1 MSEKPRHALISASAS
16 AKWIACPG
24 SIALSQGKPDNSSE
38 AARWGTA
45 CHELSAWC
53 LDTGVDA
60 EAFRG
65 RVIDVEGE
73 KYEVDSKMID
83 CAQVYI
89 DIVNGFVETTGG
101 QLLVEQKVDYSA
113 VVGVPDSFGT
123 ADAIILA
130 GKTIYVI
137 DLKTGQRGVD
147 AKGNTQ
153 LKLYGLGALEEFGLV
168 EDFEDVVLV
177 IAQPPKSKE
186 PSVSEVTVEEL
197 QTFGRYAAKS
207 AQQAAALIDVTDIDE
222 IMPHLRAGD
231 HCHAYYCKARSTCP
245 KLRASVAEA
254 VFEDLDA
261 LEAESVASGCSTP
274 AAVPSD
280 AEHLA
285 GLLAQC
291 DLIESW
297 CKEIRAAAFD
307 HAMSGED
314 LPGFKLVQGRA
325 GARAWTDEEAAEAAL
340 KAMRLKQDEMYKQSL
355 QSPTQIEKI
364 LKDSPRRW
372 NKVLPLI
379 GKAEGKPT
387 LVPASDK
394 REAIRV
400 NVAEDFDVVE
410 DEAVDDLV

>member
-1 MSEKPRHALISASAS
+1 MTKHALISASAS

-177 IAQPPKSKE
+177 IVQPPKSKE

-222 IMPHLRAGD
+222 IAPHLRAGD

-245 KLRASVAEA
+245 KLRGQVSEA

-291 DLIESW
+291 DLIEGW

-340 KAMRLKQDEMYKQSL
+340 KAMRLKQDEMYSQKL

>member
-1 MSEKPRHALISASAS
+1 MAKHALISASAS
-16 AKWIACPG
+16 ARWIACPG

-73 KYEVDSKMID
+73 NYEVDSKMID
-83 CAQVYI
+83 CAQVYV

-113 VVGVPDSFGT
+113 IVGVPDSFGT

-168 EDFEDVVLV
+168 EDFETVVLV
-177 IAQPPKSKE
+177 IVQPPKSKE
-186 PSVSEVTVEEL
+186 PSISEVTVEEL

-231 HCHAYYCKARSTCP
+231 HCHTYYCKARSTCP
-245 KLRASVAEA
+245 KLRGQVSEA

-274 AAVPSD
+274 VAVPSD

-291 DLIESW
+291 DLIEGW
-297 CKEIRAAAFD
+297 CKEIRAAAFE
-307 HAMSGED
+307 HAMSGEE

-340 KAMRLKQDEMYKQSL
+340 KAMRLKQDEMYSQKL

>member
-1 MSEKPRHALISASAS
+1 MTKHALISASAS
-16 AKWIACPG
+16 ARWIACPG

-89 DIVNGFVETTGG
+89 DVVNGFVETTGG

-113 VVGVPDSFGT
+113 IVGVPDSFGT

-130 GKTIYVI
+130 DKTIYVI

-168 EDFEDVVLV
+168 EDFENVVLV
-177 IAQPPKSKE
+177 IVQPPKSKE

-222 IMPHLRAGD
+222 IAPHLRAGD

-245 KLRASVAEA
+245 KLRGQVSEA

-291 DLIESW
+291 DLIEDW

-307 HAMSGED
+307 HAMSGEE

-372 NKVLPLI
+372 NKLLPLI